1 VHRSRDFPTGCRDRG
16 ILGAVT
22 TGATPDL
29 ATLLAHADW
38 VRGLSR
44 QLCRDEH
51 AADDAAQD
59 TMLAA
64 LGSPPTHATNLRG
77 FLATLLRNGLRGR
90 ARGQRRAAQRERAVA
105 RADFSEAAA
114 DAAARAELHQ
124 FLVQQVL
131 ALPEPQRAVVLLHYF
146 EGEDVASLGRRLSLS
161 PDAVRSHLRRGR
173 DTLRSRLRRDEL
185 HGAAFAAMVAAPSP
199 GAPAVVPVL
208 AFLTMNMKLA
218 LLAGAAALLVAAV
231 WLIDPFVSR
240 ATVTSSAV
248 QRPSRSS
255 VDTAGDT
262 TPKATAPLQRDEQV
276 SPAVVPPQTA
286 KPADA
291 FDMAAMAAQWGMRAL
306 GTLDAAGVTAI
317 HDLLVERSK
326 DYGEK
331 IAREGDSRLGREL
344 RRDLRKAELALE
356 MLTAGHYATVDPT
369 LFPTVQPEGQNLLL
383 LINAVEH
390 RGGRASILFAF
401 LESTLPTGK

>member
-1 VHRSRDFPTGCRDRG
+1 
-16 ILGAVT
+16 VT

-64 LGSPPTHATNLRG
+64 LSTPPRHATNLRG

-90 ARGQRRAAQRERAVA
+90 ARGQHRSAQRERAVA
-105 RADFSEAAA
+105 RPDFSEAAT

-131 ALPEPQRAVVLLHYF
+131 ALPEPQRALVLLHYF
-146 EGEDVASLGRRLSLS
+146 EGQDVAALGRRLSLS
-161 PDAVRSHLRRGR
+161 SDAVRSHLRRGR
-173 DTLRSRLRRDEL
+173 DTLRSRLRRDGV
-185 HGAAFAAMVAAPSP
+185 HGAAFAAMVAASPSV
-199 GAPAVVPVL
+199 APAVVPVL

-218 LLAGAAALLVAAV
+218 VLAGAAVLLVATV
-231 WLIDPFVSR
+231 WLVDPFVGR
-240 ATVTSSAV
+240 ATATNSAM
-248 QRPSRSS
+248 PSAPRSAM
-255 VDTAGDT
+255 DTAGDK
-262 TPKATAPLQRDEQV
+262 TPAASAPLQREEQV
-276 SPAVVPPQTA
+276 APTVVPPPA
-286 KPADA
+286 PKPADG

-306 GTLDAAGVTAI
+306 GPLDAAGVATI
-317 HDLLVERSK
+317 HDLLVERGK
-326 DYGEK
+326 EYRDK
-331 IAREGDSRLGREL
+331 LAREEGTKLGREL
-344 RRDLRKAELALE
+344 QRDLRKAELALE
-356 MLTAGHYATVDPT
+356 MLAAGHYATVDPT
-369 LFPTVQPEGQNLLL
+369 LFPPLQPEGQNLLL
-383 LINAVEH
+383 LINAVDH